1 MNSPLVSVVIAAWNA
16 AAYLPETLVSALE
29 QTWPNLEVILVDD
42 GSTDDTAAATAP
54 FLPQIRYERRSH
66 QGLAAARNEGIR
78 LAKGDYIALLDAD
91 DLWHSE
97 KIAIQVAIAQQNPHS
112 GLIACDANEFSNAKV
127 LRESLFPGFVAPAVQ
142 ASPTGQITRDF
153 QRELIEDN
161 LITCPAQV
169 LLPRQVVE
177 QIGPFTDS
185 GAQDYDYY
193 LRVSRNY
200 PITLHRE
207 ILARWR
213 FRPDSMSGSRADR
226 RIRWN
231 SDTLP
236 VLLAHRQRCRTE
248 DRGLL
253 ERRIRKHIASLSYHL
268 MVRGRERRR
277 LATSSLLLKLFR
289 DHPRSP
295 SPLMCLAGLWSP
307 NLMYWIAS
315 RTARRMR
322 QTKASERLRSD

>member
-16 AAYLPETLVSALE
+16 AAYLPETLVTALE

-42 GSTDDTAAATAP
+42 GSTDDTAAAVAP
-54 FLPQIRYERRSH
+54 FLPRIRYERRSH
-66 QGLAAARNEGIR
+66 QGLAATRNEGIR

-97 KIAIQVAIAQQNPHS
+97 KIAVQVAIAQQNPHS
-112 GLIACDANEFSNAKV
+112 GLIACDAYEFSNAQV

-185 GAQDYDYY
+185 GAQDYDYWA
-193 LRVSRNY
+193 
-200 PITLHRE
+200 P
-207 ILARWR
+207 
-213 FRPDSMSGSRADR
+213 
-226 RIRWN
+226 
-231 SDTLP
+231 
-236 VLLAHRQRCRTE
+236 
-248 DRGLL
+248 
-253 ERRIRKHIASLSYHL
+253 RKI
-268 MVRGRERRR
+268 
-277 LATSSLLLKLFR
+277 
-289 DHPRSP
+289 P
-295 SPLMCLAGLWSP
+295 SPDFDQVESGRRDLGIRGSGHEPDGFLRHCESVCRPGRQERPAGE
-307 NLMYWIAS
+307 A
-315 RTARRMR
+315 
-322 QTKASERLRSD
+322 